1 MQVVHYNS
9 EHSNKTKGMK
19 LSVCVFSSAAILLT
33 VSGCSLLQ
41 KSSAP
46 AQAEPTPV
54 VGVVKTQTVEQTEGT
69 IHKVFYGEWMASRVG
84 ELTITG
90 DNRPYIVFD
99 ADPTNPFLVKCYA
112 NNGCNTINGE
122 FAITP
127 GGNMKPTTELIS
139 TMMLCPDAPY
149 EMGFST
155 ALNTVASYSIEK
167 IGSDYLLYL
176 KNEAGE
182 TTMILRKSDLDFAN
196 GAWSVQKINDAH
208 APQEAEM
215 RLVIDIPELKI
226 HGNAGCNVLNGKISI
241 NPDVQNSL
249 SFSDLITT
257 RMSCPYLEAEQSL
270 IQALESAKTVAT
282 TGNKDVIYFA
292 DAAGKTVLVLKR
304 LNLKK

>member
-1 MQVVHYNS
+1 MHYNI
-9 EHSNKTKGMK
+9 EHSIKTKSMK
-19 LSVCVFSSAAILLT
+19 FSVCVISSAAILMSM
-33 VSGCSLLQ
+33 SGCSLLQ
-41 KSSAP
+41 KTPSST
-46 AQAEPTPV
+46 QAAPTPV
-54 VGVVKTQTVEQTEGT
+54 ADVVKTQTIEQTEGT

-84 ELTITG
+84 EMAVTG
-90 DNRPYIVFD
+90 ENRPYIVFD

-127 GGNMKPTTELIS
+127 GGNMKPTSELIS
-139 TMMLCPDAPY
+139 TMMMCPDAPY

-196 GAWSVQKINDAH
+196 GAWSVQKINDTH

-215 RLVIDIPELKI
+215 QLVIDIPELKI
-226 HGNAGCNVLNGKISI
+226 HGNAGCNVLNGKIDI

-257 RMSCPYLEAEQSL
+257 RMSCPYLDAEQSL
-270 IQALESAKTVAT
+270 IQALESAKTVAS
-282 TGNKDVIYFA
+282 TGNKDIIYFTN
-292 DAAGKTVLVLKR
+292 AAGKTVLVLKR

>member
-1 MQVVHYNS
+1 MAAVQRPLHIPA
-9 EHSNKTKGMK
+9 KGIALHVLIGK
-19 LSVCVFSSAAILLT
+19 IDHPIQLLP
-33 VSGCSLLQ
+33 G
-41 KSSAP
+41 A
-46 AQAEPTPV
+46 
-54 VGVVKTQTVEQTEGT
+54 
-69 IHKVFYGEWMASRVG
+69 
-84 ELTITG
+84 
-90 DNRPYIVFD
+90 
-99 ADPTNPFLVKCYA
+99 PFLVKCYA

-127 GGNMKPTTELIS
+127 GGNMKPTSELIS
-139 TMMLCPDAPY
+139 TMMMCPDAPY

-196 GAWSVQKINDAH
+196 GAWSVQKINDTH

-215 RLVIDIPELKI
+215 QLVIDIPELKI
-226 HGNAGCNVLNGKISI
+226 HGNAGCNVLNGKIDI

-257 RMSCPYLEAEQSL
+257 RMSCPYLDAEQSL
-270 IQALESAKTVAT
+270 IQALESAKTVAS
-282 TGNKDVIYFA
+282 TGNKDVIYFTN
-292 DAAGKTVLVLKR
+292 AAGKTVLVLKR